1 MLLLILVI
9 VERSAFDLIFD
20 VRNSSDETVR
30 NVFGALRMAID
41 VLPYTLGPFILGTF
55 LFGLIQL
62 TRTKLKLLPTVYFNL
77 LYFIINLE
85 YYFC

>member
-41 VLPYTLGPFILGTF
+41 VLPYTLEPFILGTF